1 MVVMVVHD
9 LPPDGWFVALVGI
22 TRTAHRRGESVQ
34 LSLDAMAFG
43 VCVRTQ
49 FGFGEWCR
57 ILTTMALAHPFL
69 LSESGVELPRY
80 RRTVLL
86 TPTKSRK
93 LCCGEVTM

>member
-1 MVVMVVHD
+1 M
-9 LPPDGWFVALVGI
+9 
-22 TRTAHRRGESVQ
+22 S
-34 LSLDAMAFG
+34 FG
-43 VCVRTQ
+43 MCVRTQ

-86 TPTKSRK
+86 TTAKSRK
-93 LCCGEVTM
+93 TVLRRGNDFSAVVPPATA